1 MVNTVTTID
10 LRNNDVTETE
20 GAYRYHIIA
29 DAMMFVIPNP
39 GVSINSLCCWQ
50 ERYKKSAEINNV
62 DISDDDEWI
71 ELWFHSEEL
80 DSENIC
86 DHGFCYSNDDG
97 INVRVCAGAHNHIPA
112 KVLDNIKEG
121 ETIEWNF
128 EAPSH
133 KRGSEEEPQSVLL
146 TLNLTAQQKG
156 YRYSRFGNFEDVVK
170 LVQH

>member
-1 MVNTVTTID
+1 MVNTMTTID

-80 DSENIC
+80 D
-86 DHGFCYSNDDG
+86 
-97 INVRVCAGAHNHIPA
+97 
-112 KVLDNIKEG
+112 
-121 ETIEWNF
+121 F